1 MDKIDVEIIYKA
13 LRGMA
18 SEEEERLVAGWW
30 EKYPEECGRVIRECH
45 ALMDLSELSGVE
57 MKPASAGPRR
67 HSVLTKVFMGM
78 AAAAAAVIV
87 ALGGA
92 FVSHRMTYDS
102 ISSRMV
108 SVEAPKGERLK
119 IILPDST
126 SVFLNSGSRL
136 TYPVIFRKDR
146 RQVRLDGEAMFKV
159 THDSERPFV
168 VNTFASSI
176 EVLGTEFDVIADSE
190 AEYFE
195 TVLLEGKV
203 KVSNLIYPEQ
213 GDVVMCPNDKLSM
226 KDGRLLVEKISS
238 PDDELCWTR
247 GLIGIDDVTFDELM
261 KTFEQAFDVNI
272 IISRKQLP
280 DISHVKGKI
289 RMSDGVENALRI
301 LQHTA
306 DFRFEMNRETNTVL
320 VY

>member
-1 MDKIDVEIIYKA
+1 M
-13 LRGMA
+13 
-18 SEEEERLVAGWW
+18 
-30 EKYPEECGRVIRECH
+30 
-45 ALMDLSELSGVE
+45 
-57 MKPASAGPRR
+57 
-67 HSVLTKVFMGM
+67 
-78 AAAAAAVIV
+78 
-87 ALGGA
+87 
-92 FVSHRMTYDS
+92 
-102 ISSRMV
+102 
-108 SVEAPKGERLK
+108 
-119 IILPDST
+119 
-126 SVFLNSGSRL
+126 
-136 TYPVIFRKDR
+136 
-146 RQVRLDGEAMFKV
+146 
-159 THDSERPFV
+159 
-168 VNTFASSI
+168 
-176 EVLGTEFDVIADSE
+176 
-190 AEYFE
+190 
-195 TVLLEGKV
+195 LLEGKV